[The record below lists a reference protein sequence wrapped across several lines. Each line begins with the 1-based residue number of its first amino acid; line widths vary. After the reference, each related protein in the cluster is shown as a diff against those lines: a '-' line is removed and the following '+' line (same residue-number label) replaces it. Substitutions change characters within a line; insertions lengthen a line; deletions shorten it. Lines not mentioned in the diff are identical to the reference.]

1 LRSIV
6 SGGRVGAQFHAKLP
20 VWYDRGIEVK
30 RLVPS
35 GVNAIWVEMRSRVAV
50 EQEVDRMGEAI
61 LVVEDEAK
69 IARLLQIELEC
80 EGYQV
85 EISSNGL
92 DALERYR
99 AGGFDLILLD
109 VMLPGISG
117 IELLR
122 RIRANDSHTAILLLT
137 AKSSV
142 EDKVSGLDLG
152 ANDYITKPFQ
162 IEELLARI
170 RAALRLRST
179 PAESSVDKQ
188 WLETADLKLNMA
200 TREVTRDGI
209 PIELTPREFDLL
221 VYLLQNKRQVMNR
234 EQIVEAVWGY
244 DYYGDTNVVDVYIR
258 YLRRKI
264 DQNHKPELIHTV
276 RGVGYVL
283 KEAP

>member
-1 LRSIV
+1 
-6 SGGRVGAQFHAKLP
+6 
-20 VWYDRGIEVK
+20 
-30 RLVPS
+30 
-35 GVNAIWVEMRSRVAV
+35 
-50 EQEVDRMGEAI
+50 MGEAI

-80 EGYQV
+80 EGYRV
-85 EISSNGL
+85 AIASNGIA
-92 DALERYR
+92 ALELYR
-99 AGGFDLILLD
+99 EGGFNLILLD

-122 RIRANDSHTAILLLT
+122 RIRANDPYTAILLLT

-170 RAALRLRST
+170 RAALRQRNA
-179 PAESSVDKQ
+179 PAECTQ
-188 WLETADLKLNMA
+188 EHWLEAADLKLNIA
-200 TREVTRDGI
+200 TREVIRGGTL
-209 PIELTPREFDLL
+209 IELTPREFDLL
-221 VYLLQNKRQVMNR
+221 VYLLNNKRQVMNR

-258 YLRRKI
+258 YLRKKI
-264 DQNHKPELIHTV
+264 DQGGTPELIHTV